1 VSGFAVTQLFLETLR
16 NFGPDLVNEVVK
28 VAVPQDASAAGSG

>member
-1 VSGFAVTQLFLETLR
+1 VSSFEVTQLFLEKLR

-28 VAVPQDASAAGSG
+28 VVVPQGASAAGSG